1 MLLKCGVW
9 EDSWESLGLQGD
21 PTSPSER
28 RLVLSVHWK
37 DWCWS
42 WNSNTLAT
50 LCEELT
56 LLKRPWC
63 WERLRA
69 GGEGGQQRMRWLDR
83 ITDLMDMGL
92 VGPRELVMDRE
103 AWCAAIHGVAKNQT
117 RLRNWNKLNW
127 TYNLSYIYTI
137 LSHSTTLCLLI
148 GIFSWLTLLIG
159 IYILSFCYL
168 GVVFVVIFFS
178 FFFFLLFS
186 LVICSLMFYL
196 D

>member
-168 GVVFVVIFFS
+168 GVVFVIIFFS